1 MSKVAA
7 ILDLLGRGVADHHVA
22 SRTGVTESYVRA
34 VRSRYTAPDV
44 ETFLRRAKNAR
55 TSMLRTSFT
64 PGVRLPARPR
74 KQRSGQSR
82 EELRAL
88 AETLYRWRTE
98 GREAR

>member
-1 MSKVAA
+1 MSKVPA
-7 ILDLLGRGVADHHVA
+7 ILDLLGQGILDSVIADRAGV
-22 SRTGVTESYVRA
+22 SESYVRS
-34 VRSRYTAPDV
+34 VRSRYTAPD
-44 ETFLRRAKNAR
+44 EATFLKRAKNAR